1 MKNSKL
7 YPAIVLS
14 SICLIAALLL
24 AVINYFTAPIIKD
37 REDKKASEALL
48 EVLPDGKDFRKLE
61 LNEKYPKT
69 VTEVYSADGGFV
81 FRASGKGRNGDIV
94 IMVGVDSEG
103 KIVGTQIISEGES
116 KGYKEK
122 ILDKVLGTDGEY
134 KGQTYDTFAPIIAS
148 GATLTSN
155 GFADAIK
162 AALQAFEVANG
173 GNVDLRTPEEIL
185 QENCNVALGTE
196 NKTFTKWFATEE
208 IVGIDAV
215 YETDGGRVYVIG
227 EKFIGLKS
235 DGTFTTSDTSEEEK
249 TKVTTADAIIS
260 ASTTTEITTLPAGI
274 GEEVTKVE
282 VTASGNYVFY
292 LSAKGY
298 DVKFEYSDGH
308 MPGNTP
314 KPITIKLSISA
325 DGKIIE
331 CRTED
336 QRESEGIGDVCASE
350 DYQNQ
355 WTGKENADVTVVVGV
370 PGHNTDLVP
379 EGSTDLGAIAGAT
392 YTTQGYQKAVKA
404 AFAAFELLTA
414 SQGGNG

>member
-14 SICLIAALLL
+14 SICLVAALLL
-24 AVINYFTAPIIKD
+24 AVINFFSAPIIKD
-37 REDKKASEALL
+37 RADKKAFEALL
-48 EVLPDGKDFRKLE
+48 EVLPDGKDFEKLE

-69 VTEVYSADGGFV
+69 VTEAYSADGGFV
-81 FRASGKGRNGDIV
+81 FRTLGNGKGGNGSIDL
-94 IMVGVDSEG
+94 MVGVDAEG
-103 KIVGTQIISEGES
+103 KIVRMKVISQDETA
-116 KGYKEK
+116 GYIEKVVKTGKEY
-122 ILDKVLGTDGEY
+122 E
-134 KGQTYDTFAPIIAS
+134 GQTYDTFSPVIVAT
-148 GATLTSN
+148 ATLTSN
-155 GFADAIK
+155 GVADAIN

-173 GNVDLRTPEEIL
+173 GSVDLRTPEEIL

-215 YETDGGRVYVIG
+215 YETEGGRVYVIG

-235 DGTFTTSDTSEEEK
+235 DGVFTTSDASEEEK
-249 TKVTTADAIIS
+249 TAITTADAIIS
-260 ASTTTEITTLPAGI
+260 ASTTTEITTLPEGI

-331 CRTED
+331 CKTED
-336 QRESEGIGDVCASE
+336 QRETAGVGDVCASE

-355 WTGKENADVTVVVGV
+355 WAGKENGDVTVVVGV
-370 PGHNTDLVP
+370 PGYNTDLVP
-379 EGSTDLGAIAGAT
+379 AGSTDLGAIAGAT
-392 YTTQGYQKAVKA
+392 YTTQAYQKAVKA

-414 SQGGNG
+414 SEGGNG